1 MNVTFLA
8 RNEMK
13 ENIFLWECSERDGR
27 CKLSTS
33 SSTTKDAIYST
44 SQTQSS
50 QDAIEWKSSQA
61 EFKMQ

>member
-1 MNVTFLA
+1 M
-8 RNEMK
+8 RWK
-13 ENIFLWECSERDGR
+13 KIIFLWECSERNGR